1 MSGLPPLN
9 TRERVID
16 ASLVVFFGIGQ
27 AAAATLAAFAT
38 REAFAA
44 LHSGGGPGLRTLV
57 ELVGA
62 GLLGAV
68 CLYGAHRRSEALGQS
83 YANALRRRLYR
94 HIAALPKALHER
106 RRLGSLS
113 LRFVGDLSAARL
125 WFGTGLPD
133 VLTAVVV
140 LPGAA
145 AILFALDPALA
156 PTGVMPIGVALIA
169 TIVLAWRLEARHRFL
184 RTRRANLAIAMIERI
199 ARSTELDLM
208 GRTDRELRSL
218 DDKGMALRQDAV
230 ARRSRTASLQ
240 AILHVGTA
248 VAGLALL
255 WRAGQTGAAPGTVA
269 ASLAVLA
276 LIALPLQNLVVAWD
290 RYCAWRVARGKAL
303 RLLATPTIERV
314 SGAVKACTSVE
325 VTGTVDGE
333 AVNRVFPSR
342 GVSSLSGPGGSV
354 LARHIAGLD
363 RSDHLRVTF
372 NKRRDQPKTAYIG
385 DDFIGL
391 QGSLRRVATLMS
403 HKRPDDRRI
412 QDVLAAYGLG
422 HLLNK
427 DRGLDTRIA
436 EAGRT
441 LTSDETLRLDLA
453 RAELG
458 QVRLV
463 IIDSVRLRASPHC
476 KALIEVFAR
485 RCDASILVVV
495 QAQHPLPPRLQADS
509 NGYQICNA
517 I

>member
-1 MSGLPPLN
+1 MSGLPPL
-9 TRERVID
+9 TARERVVD
-16 ASLVVFFGIGQ
+16 ASLVVVFGIGQ

-38 REAFAA
+38 RDAFAA
-44 LHSGGGPGLRTLV
+44 LHSAGGPALRTLV
-57 ELVGA
+57 ELVCA

-156 PTGVMPIGVALIA
+156 PTAVAPIGVALIA
-169 TIVLAWRLEARHRFL
+169 MIAVAWRLETRHRFL
-184 RTRRANLAIAMIERI
+184 RTRRADIAIAMIERI
-199 ARSTELDLM
+199 ARSPELDLM

-218 DDKGMALRQDAV
+218 DEKGMVLRRDAV

-255 WRAGQTGAAPGTVA
+255 WRAGQTGTAPGTVA

-276 LIALPLQNLVVAWD
+276 LIALPLQNLAVAWD

-303 RLLATPTIERV
+303 RLLAAPSIERV
-314 SGAVKACTSVE
+314 NGAALACTSVE
-325 VTGTVDGE
+325 VSGTVDGE
-333 AVNRVFPSR
+333 AVSRVFPCG
-342 GVSSLSGPGGSV
+342 GVSSLSGPSGSV

-363 RSDHLRVTF
+363 RSDHLRITY
-372 NKRRDQPKTAYIG
+372 NKGPAQPKTAYIG
-385 DDFIGL
+385 DEFIGL

-403 HKRPDDRRI
+403 SKRPDDGRI
-412 QDVLAAYGLG
+412 REVLAAYGLG
-422 HLLNK
+422 HLLK
-427 DRGLDTRIA
+427 EGRSLDTRMP

-458 QVRLV
+458 GVGLV
-463 IIDSVRLRASPHC
+463 IIDSVRLRASLHR
-476 KALIEVFAR
+476 KALIALFAR
-485 RCDASILVVV
+485 RCHASLLVVV
-495 QAQHPLPPRLQADS
+495 QAQQPLPQRLQADS
-509 NGYQICNA
+509 NGYEIRNA
-517 I
+517 V